1 MAGPRILGALLGG
14 LTLLV
19 LAGAAG
25 PGRADDLAALA
36 RVDPVTSRI
45 TDTDGVP
52 AGGLGLRLSLS
63 QAVPYRV
70 SLLDGPPR
78 LVVDFRE
85 VDFTGLHPA
94 DIQATD
100 RIADIH
106 WGPIRPGWSRMVLAL
121 DGPYTLYLAEEKAD
135 PVAGGARLRVDLA
148 PASAAAFKAAVGVA
162 DAADYTLPRPAVV
175 EQPKRRQTGDAPLVV
190 VLDPG
195 HGGIDPGAEAP
206 GRHEAEI
213 VLNFSTELADLLR
226 RAGMTVIQ
234 TREADVFVPLETR
247 ISVARA
253 AGADVFLSLHA
264 DALAEGEAVGATIYK
279 LDMAASDAASAK
291 LAERH
296 DRADLL
302 AGVDLSGQDDMVAGV
317 LMDLARAETQPRADR
332 LAGAL
337 SDAIRGAGLK
347 MHRHPVQGANF
358 SVLKSP
364 DIPSLLLELGFLS
377 SERDRA
383 RLSDPAWRAKMAQ
396 AILVALRAWAVADA
410 AEARLIRQ

>member
-1 MAGPRILGALLGG
+1 MGKKAIRGVLGVLALALGA
-14 LTLLV
+14 
-19 LAGAAG
+19 AIWG
-25 PGRADDLAALA
+25 PARADDLAALA
-36 RVDPVTSRI
+36 RVDPTASRI
-45 TDTDGVP
+45 TDRDGAP
-52 AGGLGLRLSLS
+52 AGGIGLRLALS

-85 VDFTGLHPA
+85 VDFTGLEPA
-94 DIQATD
+94 DILASDRVTD
-100 RIADIH
+100 LH
-106 WGPIRPGWSRMVLAL
+106 WGTIRPGWSRLVMAL
-121 DGPYTLYLAEEKAD
+121 DGPYTVHLAEEKAD
-135 PVAGGARLRVDLA
+135 PATGGARLRVDLGA
-148 PASAAAFKAAVGVA
+148 ATHAAFQAALGVEETP
-162 DAADYTLPRPAVV
+162 DYRLPKPAVV
-175 EQPKRRQTGDAPLVV
+175 DQPKRRQTGDAPLVV

-206 GRHEAEI
+206 GTREAVIALGFAHE
-213 VLNFSTELADLLR
+213 LSDLLR

-253 AGADVFLSLHA
+253 AGADLFLSLHA
-264 DALAEGEAVGATIYK
+264 DALAEGEAVGATVYK

-302 AGVDLSGQDDMVAGV
+302 AGIDLSGQDDMVAGV

-337 SDAIRGAGLK
+337 SGAIRGAGLK
-347 MHRHPVQGANF
+347 MHRRPVQGASF

-383 RLSDPAWRAKMAQ
+383 RLADPKWRETMAK
-396 AILVALRAWAVADA
+396 AILAAIQAWAVDDA

>member
-1 MAGPRILGALLGG
+1 MVGATRIRAVLGW
-14 LTLLV
+14 LV
-19 LAGAAG
+19 LAALAAW
-25 PGRADDLAALA
+25 PVPVRADALAALA
-36 RVDPVTSRI
+36 RIDPTLSRI
-45 TDTDGVP
+45 SDDDGVP
-52 AGGLGLRLSLS
+52 PGGLGVRLALS

-70 SLLDGPPR
+70 FLLDAPPR

-85 VDFTGLHPA
+85 VDFSGLEPA
-94 DIQATD
+94 DILATD
-100 RIADIH
+100 RVADVQ
-106 WGPIRPGWSRMVLAL
+106 WGPIRPGWSRLVLAL
-121 DGPYTLYLAEEKAD
+121 DGPYTLHQAEEKAD
-135 PVAGGARLRVDLA
+135 PKTGGARLRVDLMPA
-148 PASAAAFKAAVGVA
+148 TQAAFAASAGVEDMAEYRLPHPAAV
-162 DAADYTLPRPAVV
+162 DR
-175 EQPKRRQTGDAPLVV
+175 PKRRQTGEAPLVV

-206 GRHEAEI
+206 GTHEAAI
-213 VLNFSTELADLLR
+213 VLNFSIELAETLR

-264 DALAEGEAVGATIYK
+264 DALAEGEAVGATVYK
-279 LDMAASDAASAK
+279 LDMAASDAASAR

-302 AGVDLSGQDDMVAGV
+302 AGVDLSGQDDTVAGV
-317 LMDLARAETQPRADR
+317 LMDLARTETQPRADR

-337 SDAIRGAGLK
+337 SASIRGAGLK
-347 MHRHPVQGANF
+347 MHRHPVQGASF

-383 RLSDPAWRAKMAQ
+383 RLADPRWRQAMAG
-396 AILVALRAWAVADA
+396 AILSALRSWAVEDA